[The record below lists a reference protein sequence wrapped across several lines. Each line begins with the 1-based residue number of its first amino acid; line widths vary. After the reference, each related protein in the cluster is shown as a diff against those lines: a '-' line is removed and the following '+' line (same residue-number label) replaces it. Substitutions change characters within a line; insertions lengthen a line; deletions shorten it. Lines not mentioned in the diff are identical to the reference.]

1 MKKPI
6 MKKEDLDKEYMIVN
20 DDQTCHVPLLE
31 ATKIL
36 NLKPGTLPTIK
47 MKAADL
53 RKTIQFVEN
62 ERAIDLDEYQNHIFL
77 IREKLI
83 TQDYSK
89 VKDKLEAQF
98 KLGSSQKKD
107 PEVGRF
113 VNNCVFLEVDKIGA
127 KLKWVPMIL
136 GEAKTIEGSTLH

>member
-1 MKKPI
+1 

-47 MKAADL
+47 MKTADL

-127 KLKWVPMIL
+127 KLKWFPMIL

>member
-1 MKKPI
+1 

-47 MKAADL
+47 MKTADL

-127 KLKWVPMIL
+127 KLRWVPMIL